1 MSGNLLKLERVLQLN
16 SHQLEEGHVT
26 VSLQYKEEKGD
37 GTAAA
42 LTAAAA
48 VGDNDEEK
56 EEEEEDEEEVEG
68 GVEVPFK
75 NRVIV
80 VDHAAAEKEGANYA
94 QQEQQLPFYLDFATA
109 VWLKQSDLF
118 DPMPEANPYRGRV
131 IGDDADRD
139 DMRVQNEQ
147 TGGAICAFDDDEN
160 PSSSEGPSNPS
171 TSKASG
177 ESSNSG
183 SGDDDD
189 DDSSGG
195 SSPPRRPKKQMAVAA
210 KKRKP
215 PLPTMGNKG
224 KVGAKKK
231 K

>member
-1 MSGNLLKLERVLQLN
+1 VSGNLLKLERVLQLN

-56 EEEEEDEEEVEG
+56 EEEEEDDEEVEG

-80 VDHAAAEKEGANYA
+80 IDNAAAEKEGANYA
-94 QQEQQLPFYLDFATA
+94 QQEQQLHQAPFYPDFAEA

-118 DPMPEANPYRGRV
+118 HPMPDANPYLGRV
-131 IGDDADRD
+131 IGDDADSD
-139 DMRVQNEQ
+139 DLRVQNEQ
-147 TGGAICAFDDDEN
+147 TGGAIRATDDVEN

-171 TSKASG
+171 ISKASG

-189 DDSSGG
+189 DDDDSS
-195 SSPPRRPKKQMAVAA
+195 VAA

-215 PLPTMGNKG
+215 PPKRKKGELSRANK
-224 KVGAKKK
+224 KR
-231 K
+231 

>member
-94 QQEQQLPFYLDFATA
+94 QQEQQLPFYLDFARA

-118 DPMPEANPYRGRV
+118 DPMPEANPYLGRV

-139 DMRVQNEQ
+139 DMRMQNEQ